1 MTTALRF
8 EELQVWQESRKLVF
22 GIYNALGSIR
32 DYGFRDQI
40 QRAVISIMNNIAEGF
55 ERGSDAEF
63 ARFVKIA
70 KASCGEVR
78 SMLYVA
84 EDIEYIDCRRAAEFR
99 ITTLKISSQLG
110 SLLKY
115 LDSCLK

>member
-1 MTTALRF
+1 VATAIRF
-8 EELQVWQESRKLVF
+8 EDLEVWQESRRLVF
-22 GIYNALGSIR
+22 DLYQALQHSR

-55 ERGSDAEF
+55 ERGSDADF

-84 EDIEYIDCRRAAEFR
+84 QDLDYFDSRRAEEFR
-99 ITTLKISSQLG
+99 KTTLKISSQLG

-115 LDSCLK
+115 LNSCIK